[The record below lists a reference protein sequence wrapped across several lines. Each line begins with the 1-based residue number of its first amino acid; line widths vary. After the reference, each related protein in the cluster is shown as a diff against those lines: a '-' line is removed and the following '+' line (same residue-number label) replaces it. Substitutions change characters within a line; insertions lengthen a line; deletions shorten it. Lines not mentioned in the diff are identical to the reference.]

1 MEPVQCPSS
10 MRSEGRRHELPG
22 GTPGSGDRPREDS
35 RRRAGRRSRR
45 NRPALAQATVG
56 RVVLGLALLL
66 APSAGR
72 AEPATPPPAASA
84 SGPLVAP
91 PAPSAT
97 PRPAAEPGR
106 GSPFSIRLAAE
117 LPLTLGAGVLALTT
131 ELVKSELPGPACG
144 TGCDPGGINALDR
157 LGLGS
162 HSRGARTASDL
173 LVGVNVGLPFV
184 IDLFD
189 VLGSHP
195 LDGWRG
201 YGADVVVLAEVLAVN
216 AGLNGLVKNAVRRPR
231 PLVYDADPD
240 AVPPADRLAPDA
252 ALSFYSEHSSTSFAM
267 ATAYSFLFMRRHP
280 GSRLIV
286 PVWLIS
292 EALAT
297 TTAALRVAA
306 GKHFI
311 TDVLT
316 GAAVGSALGLLIP
329 YLHQRAPAGAS
340 ATWASRV
347 RATPLAYPGGGGLL
361 LTLE

>member
-1 MEPVQCPSS
+1 M
-10 MRSEGRRHELPG
+10 
-22 GTPGSGDRPREDS
+22 
-35 RRRAGRRSRR
+35 
-45 NRPALAQATVG
+45 
-56 RVVLGLALLL
+56 LALLL
-66 APSAGR
+66 LPAAVQ
-72 AEPATPPPAASA
+72 AELLTPPPAAAADS
-84 SGPLVAP
+84 LLAP
-91 PAPSAT
+91 PAP
-97 PRPAAEPGR
+97 PAAADPRLAPPAPPAAAADPLLAPPAPPAPKGPTAEPAR
-106 GSPFSIRLAAE
+106 GSPFAVRLAAD
-117 LPLTLGAGVLALTT
+117 LPVTLGAGVLALTT

-144 TGCDPGGINALDR
+144 TACDPGGINALDS

-162 HSRGARTASDL
+162 HSSGARTASDL

-189 VLGSHP
+189 VLASHP
-195 LDGWRG
+195 PDGWRG

-231 PLVYDADPD
+231 PLVYDADLA
-240 AVPPADRLAPDA
+240 AVPTADRLDPDA
-252 ALSFYSEHSSTSFAM
+252 ALSFYSQHSSTAFAM
-267 ATAYSFLFMRRHP
+267 ATAYSYLFMRRHP

-292 EALAT
+292 EGLVT

-306 GKHFI
+306 GRHFI

-329 YLHQRAPAGAS
+329 YLHQRAQPADG
-340 ATWASRV
+340 ATWASRL